1 MKQVTFFALTAP
13 MVQGSGVA
21 TDKCQQKT
29 GKLCLP
35 GLDTMGSGV
44 NVVTGET
51 TSLRPMAFTYDQG
64 NSWINPFNSQEQ
76 KSYPDQMNVKNAPST
91 LGSIS
96 SRTYFSERDYAN
108 SLAIDAGLDAS
119 VGLFSASVDVKYAE
133 SFMSKRSEYLGFTV
147 AERMATIYQA
157 DLKPPFLLPLDP
169 DFKQATKYYFGG
181 QYDAKKFAEFVEY
194 YGTHYVTRAAFGGKG
209 EMKTAVSKS
218 FAEAHQTNDL
228 NIQASAH
235 FSFLAAKLDVN
246 HHSDQASTAWTST
259 STVTSQLYG
268 GTIGGSLDNW
278 EKWYPTFWKNPV
290 KITYKLTSYSEII
303 KDQQEITNFLKGYEA
318 YLRAHPYSPPPACA
332 AAGEKFCQN
341 KCCELGET
349 CAGWSACCGIGM
361 SSHCEHDSTHVQC
374 CPDGN
379 ACCKLG
385 CCPGGMRCGDIFDS
399 GRQQHCVRMSESG
412 DIIESMLAEVSNGTI
427 MAAFES
433 EADKVLV

>member
-1 MKQVTFFALTAP
+1 
-13 MVQGSGVA
+13 
-21 TDKCQQKT
+21 
-29 GKLCLP
+29 
-35 GLDTMGSGV
+35 
-44 NVVTGET
+44 
-51 TSLRPMAFTYDQG
+51 
-64 NSWINPFNSQEQ
+64 
-76 KSYPDQMNVKNAPST
+76 
-91 LGSIS
+91 
-96 SRTYFSERDYAN
+96 
-108 SLAIDAGLDAS
+108 
-119 VGLFSASVDVKYAE
+119 
-133 SFMSKRSEYLGFTV
+133 
-147 AERMATIYQA
+147 MATIYQA

-303 KDQQEITNFLKGYEA
+303 KDQQEISFAKTNAASLERLAQVGVPAVELECRVIANTTALTCSAAQMVTPAVSWVAVLEACGVATFLIA
-318 YLRAHPYSPPPACA
+318 VDNSIV
-332 AAGEKFCQN
+332 
-341 KCCELGET
+341 
-349 CAGWSACCGIGM
+349 SA
-361 SSHCEHDSTHVQC
+361 
-374 CPDGN
+374 
-379 ACCKLG
+379 
-385 CCPGGMRCGDIFDS
+385 
-399 GRQQHCVRMSESG
+399 
-412 DIIESMLAEVSNGTI
+412 
-427 MAAFES
+427 
-433 EADKVLV
+433 